1 MTEKFSFFSRDI
13 ICVMLAT
20 FFYQFSIQAVTPLMN
35 GYARN
40 LGINSTF
47 AGIIVGVMSIT
58 SMLLRPFAGN
68 LTDQIS
74 KYRLALVGGS
84 FCAVSDLGYLFASNV
99 SWLIF
104 FRIVNGLGFV
114 LCTICLAT
122 WMAFL
127 VPRQHLGAAMGYYGL
142 LNALAMAIAPTLAIS
157 IYQLLGYKF
166 VIILAALS
174 AVAMVVVIQFI
185 HNRAKPSVEL
195 KEDHHFKIIQRDAL
209 PVALI
214 FSLLS
219 IPYFVTQAD
228 IVMYVQERHLNITV
242 SLFFLCYSLALI
254 VIRILLKDYFDTISF
269 GIWFSIC
276 IIATIGYIVLLTIM
290 QNNFEMILAAG
301 LMAVGFGVIVS
312 VSQSTALL
320 LAPMKEQGLAN
331 ATYYLGSDIG
341 MSLGPII
348 GGILPT
354 IFPLKFFYPV
364 MLLIVPLTAIIY
376 LCYRRK
382 LNAAVQYN

>member
-1 MTEKFSFFSRDI
+1 MAKKFSFFSKDI

-20 FFYQFSIQAVTPLMN
+20 FFYQFSIQAVNPLMN

-40 LGINSTF
+40 LGVNSTF

-68 LTDQIS
+68 LTDRIS
-74 KYRLALVGGS
+74 KYRLAPIGGS
-84 FCAVSDLGYLFASNV
+84 LCAISDSGYLFAFNTT
-99 SWLIF
+99 WLLF
-104 FRIVNGLGFV
+104 FRIINGAGFV
-114 LCTICLAT
+114 LCTVCLAT
-122 WMAFL
+122 WMAYL

-142 LNALAMAIAPTLAIS
+142 LNALAMAIAPALAIS

-166 VIILAALS
+166 IIALAALG
-174 AVAMVVVIQFI
+174 AVAMVVVIQLI
-185 HNRAKPSVEL
+185 NDHAKPAVKS
-195 KEDHHFKIIQRDAL
+195 KDQHFKIIQRDAL
-209 PVALI
+209 PVAII

-242 SLFFLCYSLALI
+242 SLFSLCYSLVLI
-254 VIRILLKDYFDTISF
+254 VIRILLKNYFDTISF

-276 IIATIGYIVLLTIM
+276 IIATIGYIILLTIM
-290 QNNFEMILAAG
+290 KNNFEMILAAG
-301 LMAVGFGVIVS
+301 LMAVGFGIMVS
-312 VSQSTALL
+312 VSQSTSLL
-320 LAPMKEQGLAN
+320 LAPLEEQGLAN
-331 ATYYLGSDIG
+331 ATYYLGSDVG
-341 MSLGPII
+341 MSVGPII
-348 GGILPT
+348 GGFLPT

-376 LCYRRK
+376 LLNRTK
-382 LNAAVQYN
+382 LNAAVQ

>member
-1 MTEKFSFFSRDI
+1 
-13 ICVMLAT
+13 MLAT
-20 FFYQFSIQAVTPLMN
+20 FFYQFSIQAVNPLMN

-68 LTDQIS
+68 LTDRIS
-74 KYRLALVGGS
+74 KYRLSLIGGS
-84 FCAVSDLGYLFASNV
+84 LCAVSDLGYLFAFNAP
-99 SWLIF
+99 WLLT
-104 FRIVNGLGFV
+104 FRIINGLGFV
-114 LCTICLAT
+114 LCTVCLAT

-127 VPRQHLGAAMGYYGL
+127 VPRQRLGAAMGYYGL
-142 LNALAMAIAPTLAIS
+142 LNALAMAIAPALAIS

-166 VIILAALS
+166 IIMLAALS
-174 AVAMVVVIQFI
+174 AVAMVLVIQLI
-185 HNRAKPSVEL
+185 HNRARPSVKL
-195 KEDHHFKIIQRDAL
+195 DGQHFKIIQRDAL
-209 PVALI
+209 PVAVI

-242 SLFFLCYSLALI
+242 SLFFLCYSLVLI
-254 VIRILLKDYFDTISF
+254 VIRILLKNYFDTISF

-276 IIATIGYIVLLTIM
+276 ILATIGYILLLTIM

-301 LMAVGFGVIVS
+301 LMAVGFGVMVS
-312 VSQSTALL
+312 VSQSTSLL
-320 LAPMKEQGLAN
+320 LAPLEEQGLAN

-364 MLLIVPLTAIIY
+364 MLIIVPLTTILY
-376 LCYRRK
+376 LCNRRK

>member
-1 MTEKFSFFSRDI
+1 MF
-13 ICVMLAT
+13 AT
-20 FFYQFSIQAVTPLMN
+20 FFYQFSIQAVNPLMN

-47 AGIIVGVMSIT
+47 SGIIVGIMSLT

-68 LTDQIS
+68 LTDRIS
-74 KYRLALVGGS
+74 KYRLALIGGS
-84 FCAVSDLGYLFASNV
+84 LCAISDFGYLFSFDAP
-99 SWLIF
+99 WLLF
-104 FRIVNGLGFV
+104 FRIINGLGFV
-114 LCTICLAT
+114 LCTVCLAT
-122 WMAFL
+122 WMAYL

-142 LNALAMAIAPTLAIS
+142 LNALALAIAPALAIS

-166 VIILAALS
+166 IIGLAALS
-174 AVAMVVVIQFI
+174 AAAMVVVIQLI
-185 HNRAKPSVEL
+185 DNRAKPSADL
-195 KEDHHFKIIQRDAL
+195 KDQHFKIIQRDAL
-209 PVALI
+209 PVAMI

-228 IVMYVQERHLNITV
+228 IVMYVQERHLTITV
-242 SLFFLCYSLALI
+242 SLFFLCYSLVLI
-254 VIRILLKDYFDTISF
+254 VIRMLLKNYFDTISF
-269 GIWFSIC
+269 GIWFAIC
-276 IIATIGYIVLLTIM
+276 IMATIGYIILLTIM

-301 LMAVGFGVIVS
+301 LMAVGFGVMVS

-320 LAPMKEQGLAN
+320 LAPLEEQGLAN

-341 MSLGPII
+341 MSIGPII

-354 IFPLKFFYPV
+354 ILPLKFFYPV
-364 MLLIVPLTAIIY
+364 MLLVVPLTAIIY
-376 LCYRRK
+376 FFNRRK

>member
-1 MTEKFSFFSRDI
+1 MTNKSSFFSKDI
-13 ICVMLAT
+13 VYVMLAT
-20 FFYQFSIQAVTPLMN
+20 FFYQFSIQAINPLMN

-40 LGINSTF
+40 LGINSAF

-68 LTDQIS
+68 LTDRIS
-74 KYRLALVGGS
+74 KYRLALIGGS
-84 FCAVSDLGYLFASNV
+84 LCAISDFGYLFASNV
-99 SWLIF
+99 TWLLF
-104 FRIVNGLGFV
+104 FRIINGVGFV
-114 LCTICLAT
+114 LCTVCLAT

-142 LNALAMAIAPTLAIS
+142 LNALAMAIAPALAIS
-157 IYQLLGYKF
+157 IYQRLGYKF
-166 VIILAALS
+166 IIILAALS
-174 AVAMVVVIQFI
+174 AVAMVVVIQLI
-185 HNRAKPSVEL
+185 DNHAKPSVKLEGQ
-195 KEDHHFKIIQRDAL
+195 HFKLIQRDAL
-209 PVALI
+209 PVAII

-228 IVMYVQERHLNITV
+228 IVMYVQERHLSITV
-242 SLFFLCYSLALI
+242 SLFFLCYSIALI
-254 VIRILLKDYFDTISF
+254 IIRILLKNYFDTIPF

-276 IIATIGYIVLLTIM
+276 IIATIGYIILLTIM
-290 QNNFEMILAAG
+290 QNNFEMILAAI
-301 LMAVGFGVIVS
+301 LMAIGFGVMVS
-312 VSQSTALL
+312 VSQSTSLL
-320 LAPMKEQGLAN
+320 LAPLEEQGLAN

-376 LCYRRK
+376 LFNRRK
-382 LNAAVQYN
+382 LNSAVQYN

>member
-1 MTEKFSFFSRDI
+1 
-13 ICVMLAT
+13 MLAT
-20 FFYQFSIQAVTPLMN
+20 FFYQFSIQAVNPLMN

-47 AGIIVGVMSIT
+47 AGIIVGTMSIT

-68 LTDQIS
+68 LTDRIS
-74 KYRLALVGGS
+74 KYHLALIGGS
-84 FCAVSDLGYLFASNV
+84 LCAVSDFGYLFAATT
-99 SWLIF
+99 SWLLF
-104 FRIVNGLGFV
+104 FRIINGLGFV
-114 LCTICLAT
+114 LCTVCLAT

-142 LNALAMAIAPTLAIS
+142 LNALAMAIAPALAIS

-166 VIILAALS
+166 IIILAALS
-174 AVAMVVVIQFI
+174 AIAMVLVIQFI
-185 HNRAKPSVEL
+185 QNRANPAVKS
-195 KEDHHFKIIQRDAL
+195 EDQHFKIIQRDAL

-228 IVMYVQERHLNITV
+228 IVMYVQERHLKITV
-242 SLFFLCYSLALI
+242 SLFFLCYSLTLI
-254 VIRILLKDYFDTISF
+254 IIRMLLKNYFDTISF
-269 GIWFSIC
+269 GVWFFIC
-276 IIATIGYIVLLTIM
+276 IIATIGYIILLTIM
-290 QNNFEMILAAG
+290 RNNFEMILAAG
-301 LMAVGFGVIVS
+301 LMAVGFGVMVS

-354 IFPLKFFYPV
+354 IFPLRFFYPV
-364 MLLIVPLTAIIY
+364 MLLIVPLTAILY
-376 LCYRRK
+376 LCNRHK

>member
-1 MTEKFSFFSRDI
+1 MTKKFSFFSKDI
-13 ICVMLAT
+13 VCVMLAT
-20 FFYQFSIQAVTPLMN
+20 FFYQFSIQAVNPLMN
-35 GYARN
+35 GYARH
-40 LGINSTF
+40 LGISSAF

-58 SMLLRPFAGN
+58 SLLLRPFAGN
-68 LTDQIS
+68 LTDRIS
-74 KYRLALVGGS
+74 KYHLALIGGS
-84 FCAVSDLGYLFASNV
+84 LCAVSDLGYLVAFNAAWLFA
-99 SWLIF
+99 
-104 FRIVNGLGFV
+104 FRIINGLGFV
-114 LCTICLAT
+114 LCTVCLAT

-142 LNALAMAIAPTLAIS
+142 LNALAMAIAPALAIS
-157 IYQLLGYKF
+157 IYQQLGYKF

-174 AVAMVVVIQFI
+174 AAAMVVVIQLI
-185 HNRAKPSVEL
+185 DDHAKPIVKS
-195 KEDHHFKIIQRDAL
+195 KSQHFKLIQRDAL
-209 PVALI
+209 PVAMI

-228 IVMYVQERHLNITV
+228 IVMYVQERHLTITV
-242 SLFFLCYSLALI
+242 SLFFLCYSLVLI
-254 VIRILLKDYFDTISF
+254 VIRILLKNYFDTISF

-276 IIATIGYIVLLTIM
+276 IIATIGYIGLLTIM

-301 LMAVGFGVIVS
+301 LMAVGFGVMVS

-320 LAPMKEQGLAN
+320 LAPMEEQGLAN

-354 IFPLKFFYPV
+354 ILPLKFFYPV
-364 MLLIVPLTAIIY
+364 MLLIIPLATILY
-376 LCYRRK
+376 VCNRRK
-382 LNAAVQYN
+382 LNAAVQHN

>member
-1 MTEKFSFFSRDI
+1 MTKQSSFFSKDI

-20 FFYQFSIQAVTPLMN
+20 FFYQFSIQAVNPLMN

-40 LGINSTF
+40 LGVNSTF

-68 LTDQIS
+68 LTDRVS
-74 KYRLALVGGS
+74 KYRLALIGGS
-84 FCAVSDLGYLFASNV
+84 LCAVSDLGYLFASNAP
-99 SWLIF
+99 WLLA
-104 FRIVNGLGFV
+104 FRIINGLGFV

-142 LNALAMAIAPTLAIS
+142 LNALAMAIAPALAIS

-166 VIILAALS
+166 IIMLAALS
-174 AVAMVVVIQFI
+174 AVAMVLVIQLI
-185 HNRAKPSVEL
+185 HNRAQPSVKL
-195 KEDHHFKIIQRDAL
+195 DDQHFKIIQRDAL
-209 PVALI
+209 PVAII

-254 VIRILLKDYFDTISF
+254 VIRILLKNYFDTISF

-276 IIATIGYIVLLTIM
+276 ILATIGYILLLTIM

-301 LMAVGFGVIVS
+301 LMAVGFGVMVS
-312 VSQSTALL
+312 VSQSTSLL
-320 LAPMKEQGLAN
+320 LAPLEEQGLAN

-364 MLLIVPLTAIIY
+364 MLIIVPLTTILY
-376 LCYRRK
+376 LYNRRK

>member
-1 MTEKFSFFSRDI
+1 MAEKFSFFSKDI
-13 ICVMLAT
+13 VCVMLAT
-20 FFYQFSIQAVTPLMN
+20 FFYQFSIQAVNPLMN

-40 LGINSTF
+40 LGINSAF
-47 AGIIVGVMSIT
+47 AGIIVGIMSIT

-68 LTDQIS
+68 LTDRVS
-74 KYRLALVGGS
+74 KYRLALIGGS
-84 FCAVSDLGYLFASNV
+84 LCAVSDFGYIFAANV
-99 SWLIF
+99 PWLLA
-104 FRIVNGLGFV
+104 FRIINGLGFV
-114 LCTICLAT
+114 LCTVCLAT

-142 LNALAMAIAPTLAIS
+142 LNALAMAISPALAIS

-166 VIILAALS
+166 IIILAALS
-174 AVAMVVVIQFI
+174 AVAMVIVIQLI
-185 HNRAKPSVEL
+185 DNHAKYSAKL
-195 KEDHHFKIIQRDAL
+195 KDQHFKIIQRDAL
-209 PVALI
+209 PVAVI

-228 IVMYVQERHLNITV
+228 IVMYVQERHLTITV
-242 SLFFLCYSLALI
+242 SLFFLCYSLVLI
-254 VIRILLKDYFDTISF
+254 VIRILLKNYFDTISY

-276 IIATIGYIVLLTIM
+276 IIATIGYITLLTIM

-301 LMAVGFGVIVS
+301 LMAVGFGVMVS
-312 VSQSTALL
+312 VSQSTSLL
-320 LAPMKEQGLAN
+320 LAPIEEQGLAN

-354 IFPLKFFYPV
+354 ILPLKFFYPV
-364 MLLIVPLTAIIY
+364 MLLIIPLTAILY
-376 LCYRRK
+376 FGNRRK
-382 LNAAVQYN
+382 LNAAVQFN

>member
-1 MTEKFSFFSRDI
+1 
-13 ICVMLAT
+13 MLAT
-20 FFYQFSIQAVTPLMN
+20 FFYQFSIQSVNPLMN

-47 AGIIVGVMSIT
+47 AGIIVGIMSIT
-58 SMLLRPFAGN
+58 SMVLRPFAGN

-74 KYRLALVGGS
+74 KYRLALIGGS
-84 FCAVSDLGYLFASNV
+84 FCAVRDLGYLFASNV

-104 FRIVNGLGFV
+104 FRIVNGVGFV

-142 LNALAMAIAPTLAIS
+142 LNALAMAIAPALAIS

-166 VIILAALS
+166 VIMLAALS
-174 AVAMVVVIQFI
+174 SIAMVVTIQFI
-185 HNRAKPSVEL
+185 HNRAIPSVAL
-195 KEDHHFKIIQRDAL
+195 KNRHFKIIQRDAL

-228 IVMYVQERHLNITV
+228 IVMYVQERHLKITV

-254 VIRILLKDYFDTISF
+254 VIRILLKNYFDTISF
-269 GIWFSIC
+269 GVWFSIC
-276 IIATIGYIVLLTIM
+276 IIATIGYVILLTIM
-290 QNNFEMILAAG
+290 QSNFEMILAAG
-301 LMAVGFGVIVS
+301 LMAVGFGVMVS

-320 LAPMKEQGLAN
+320 LAPMKEPGLAN
-331 ATYYLGSDIG
+331 ATYYLESDIG

-354 IFPLKFFYPV
+354 IFPLRFFYPV
-364 MLLIVPLTAIIY
+364 MLLVVPLTAILY
-376 LCYRRK
+376 LCNRRR
-382 LNAAVQYN
+382 LDAAVQYN

>member
-1 MTEKFSFFSRDI
+1 
-13 ICVMLAT
+13 
-20 FFYQFSIQAVTPLMN
+20 
-35 GYARN
+35 
-40 LGINSTF
+40 
-47 AGIIVGVMSIT
+47 
-58 SMLLRPFAGN
+58 
-68 LTDQIS
+68 
-74 KYRLALVGGS
+74 
-84 FCAVSDLGYLFASNV
+84 
-99 SWLIF
+99 
-104 FRIVNGLGFV
+104 
-114 LCTICLAT
+114 
-122 WMAFL
+122 MAFL

-142 LNALAMAIAPTLAIS
+142 LNALAMAIAPALAIG

-166 VIILAALS
+166 VIMLAVLS
-174 AVAMVVVIQFI
+174 SIAMVVVIQFI
-185 HNRAKPSVEL
+185 HNHAKPSIEL
-195 KEDHHFKIIQRDAL
+195 KEDRHFKIIQRDAL

-276 IIATIGYIVLLTIM
+276 IIATIGYIILLTIM

-301 LMAVGFGVIVS
+301 LMAVGFGVMVS

-354 IFPLKFFYPV
+354 IFPLSFFYPV

>member
-1 MTEKFSFFSRDI
+1 
-13 ICVMLAT
+13 MLAT
-20 FFYQFSIQAVTPLMN
+20 FFYQFSIQAVNPLMN

-40 LGINSTF
+40 LGINSSF
-47 AGIIVGVMSIT
+47 AGIIVGIMSIT
-58 SMLLRPFAGN
+58 SMILRPFAGN
-68 LTDQIS
+68 LTDRIS
-74 KYRLALVGGS
+74 KYHLALIGGS
-84 FCAVSDLGYLFASNV
+84 LCAMSDFGYLFAVNV
-99 SWLIF
+99 PWLLI

-142 LNALAMAIAPTLAIS
+142 LNALAMAIAPALAIS
-157 IYQLLGYKF
+157 VYQLLGYKF
-166 VIILAALS
+166 IIILAGLS
-174 AVAMVVVIQFI
+174 AAAMVGVIQLI
-185 HNRAKPSVEL
+185 HDRAQPSVEL
-195 KEDHHFKIIQRDAL
+195 RDQHFKIIQRDAL
-209 PVALI
+209 PVAMI

-254 VIRILLKDYFDTISF
+254 VLRILLKNYFDTIPF

-276 IIATIGYIVLLTIM
+276 ILATIGYIILLTIM
-290 QNNFEMILAAG
+290 RNNFEIILAAG
-301 LMAVGFGVIVS
+301 LMAIGFGVMVS

-320 LAPMKEQGLAN
+320 LAPMEEQGLAN

-341 MSLGPII
+341 MSFGPII

-354 IFPLKFFYPV
+354 IFPLEFFYPV
-364 MLLIVPLTAIIY
+364 MLLIIPLTAILY
-376 LCYRRK
+376 LSNRRK
-382 LNAAVQYN
+382 LNAAVQLS

>member
-1 MTEKFSFFSRDI
+1 MTKKFSFFSRDI

-20 FFYQFSIQAVTPLMN
+20 FFYQFSIQSVNPLMN

-47 AGIIVGVMSIT
+47 AGIIVGIMSIT
-58 SMLLRPFAGN
+58 SMVLRPFAGN

-74 KYRLALVGGS
+74 KYRLALIGGS

-142 LNALAMAIAPTLAIS
+142 LNALAMAIAPALAIS

-166 VIILAALS
+166 VIMLAALS
-174 AVAMVVVIQFI
+174 SIAMVVTIQFI
-185 HNRAKPSVEL
+185 HNRAIPSVAL
-195 KEDHHFKIIQRDAL
+195 KNRHFKIIQRDAL

-228 IVMYVQERHLNITV
+228 IVMYVQERHLKITV

-254 VIRILLKDYFDTISF
+254 VIRILLKNYFDTISF
-269 GIWFSIC
+269 GVWFSIC
-276 IIATIGYIVLLTIM
+276 IIATIGYVILLTIM
-290 QNNFEMILAAG
+290 QSNFEMILAAG
-301 LMAVGFGVIVS
+301 LMAVGFGVMVS

-320 LAPMKEQGLAN
+320 LAPMKEPGLAN
-331 ATYYLGSDIG
+331 ATYYLESDIG

-354 IFPLKFFYPV
+354 IFPLRFFYPV
-364 MLLIVPLTAIIY
+364 MLLVVPLTAILY
-376 LCYRRK
+376 LCNRRR
-382 LNAAVQYN
+382 LDAAVQYN

>member
-1 MTEKFSFFSRDI
+1 MTKKFSFFSKDI
-13 ICVMLAT
+13 ICVMFAT
-20 FFYQFSIQAVTPLMN
+20 FFYQFSIQAVNPLMN
-35 GYARN
+35 GYAHN
-40 LGINSTF
+40 LGISSAF

-68 LTDQIS
+68 LTDRIS
-74 KYRLALVGGS
+74 KYRLALIGGS
-84 FCAVSDLGYLFASNV
+84 LCAISDFGYLFASSV
-99 SWLIF
+99 PWLLT
-104 FRIVNGLGFV
+104 FRIINGVGFV
-114 LCTICLAT
+114 LCTVCLAT

-142 LNALAMAIAPTLAIS
+142 LNALAMAIAPALAIS
-157 IYQLLGYKF
+157 VYQILGYKF
-166 VIILAALS
+166 VIMLAALS
-174 AVAMVVVIQFI
+174 AVAMIVVIQLI
-185 HNRAKPSVEL
+185 NNRAKPSIKLEGQ
-195 KEDHHFKIIQRDAL
+195 HFKIIQWDAL

-228 IVMYVQERHLNITV
+228 IVMYAQERHLNITV

-254 VIRILLKDYFDTISF
+254 AIRILLKNYFDTISF

-276 IIATIGYIVLLTIM
+276 IIATIGYIILLTIM

-301 LMAVGFGVIVS
+301 LMAVGFGVMVS

-320 LAPMKEQGLAN
+320 LAPLEEQGLAN

-354 IFPLKFFYPV
+354 VFPLKFFYPV
-364 MLLIVPLTAIIY
+364 MLLVVPLTAILY
-376 LCYRRK
+376 LFNRRK
-382 LNAAVQYN
+382 LNAAVQSN

>member
-20 FFYQFSIQAVTPLMN
+20 FFYQFSIQAVNPLMN

-84 FCAVSDLGYLFASNV
+84 LCAVSDLGYLFAADV
-99 SWLIF
+99 SWLIT

-142 LNALAMAIAPTLAIS
+142 LNALAMAIAPALAIS

-166 VIILAALS
+166 VIMLAVLS
-174 AVAMVVVIQFI
+174 SIAMVVVIQFI
-185 HNRAKPSVEL
+185 HNHAKPSIEL
-195 KEDHHFKIIQRDAL
+195 KEDRHFKIIQQDAL

-242 SLFFLCYSLALI
+242 SLFFLCYSLTLI

-276 IIATIGYIVLLTIM
+276 IIATIGYIILLTIM
-290 QNNFEMILAAG
+290 QNNFEMILAAV
-301 LMAVGFGVIVS
+301 LMAVGFGVMVS

-354 IFPLKFFYPV
+354 IFPLRFFYPV
-364 MLLIVPLTAIIY
+364 MLLLVPLTVIIY
-376 LCYRRK
+376 LRYRRK